1 MNAIARRAPR
11 IARRAAAMC
20 AVVLAGIGSL
30 TGCSSAPPPRTLTI
44 QNDARQPIDVR
55 YAVLAP
61 DGNPATPGEGG
72 IVLISVPTGGIV
84 TEPIADPTDALGATA
99 GRSDVVAMRVLVT
112 PGGAGPDM
120 GQWLDML
127 PPPPFAIR
135 ATSAGAGVRVE
146 RLSQRELDTRQL
158 ESLQRDRPQQPGRS
172 GGM

>member
-1 MNAIARRAPR
+1 MKTIEGVVRRIVASCV
-11 IARRAAAMC
+11 AAVA
-20 AVVLAGIGSL
+20 AVAVLG
-30 TGCSSAPPPRTLTI
+30 GCSTAPPPRTLTI

-55 YAVLAP
+55 YAVLAA
-61 DGNPATPGEGG
+61 DGNPATPGEAG

-84 TEPIADPTDALGATA
+84 TEQIADPTDALGATA

-120 GQWLDML
+120 GQWLDLM

-146 RLSQRELDTRQL
+146 RLSERELDTRQL